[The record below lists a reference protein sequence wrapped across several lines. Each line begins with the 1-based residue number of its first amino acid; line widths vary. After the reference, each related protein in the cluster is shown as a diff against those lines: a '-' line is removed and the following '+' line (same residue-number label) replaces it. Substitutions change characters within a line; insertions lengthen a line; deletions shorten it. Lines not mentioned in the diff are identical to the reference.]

1 MTGGPL
7 IDLGREIVHLPL
19 DVLNLMKIAA
29 WSAVGAFWLLLA
41 LIVFVVVRVTR
52 R

>member
-1 MTGGPL
+1 MTAGPL
-7 IDLGREIVHLPL
+7 IDLGREVLHLPL
-19 DVLNLMKIAA
+19 DVLNLLKIAA

-41 LIVFVVVRVTR
+41 LTVLTVWRVTR

>member
-1 MTGGPL
+1 MNAGP
-7 IDLGREIVHLPL
+7 IIEFGREVLHLPL
-19 DVLNLMKIAA
+19 DVLNLLKIAA

-41 LIVFVVVRVTR
+41 LVLFTVVRVTR